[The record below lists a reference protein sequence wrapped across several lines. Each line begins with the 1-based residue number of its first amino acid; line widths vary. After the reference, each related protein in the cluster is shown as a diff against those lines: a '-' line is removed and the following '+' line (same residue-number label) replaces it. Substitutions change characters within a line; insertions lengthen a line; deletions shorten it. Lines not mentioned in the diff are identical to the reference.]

1 MTLKKQI
8 FNNTAVQLIGKIL
21 STALN
26 LFTFAIITRELGQSG
41 FGAYTTV
48 ITFLSFFAILAD
60 LGLTLVTVQML
71 GEEQKEQNRTL
82 GNLFGLRLS
91 SSLLMIGLAPFVVM
105 AFSYSQ
111 EIKLGVAIA
120 AASFVF
126 NALNQVMVGLFQ
138 TKLKMD
144 RVAWAETLSRV
155 SMLLGVIVVVKLKWG
170 LQGVLLA
177 TSLAGFIS
185 FVLHYYF
192 ARQFAYIRPIF
203 NWQEWKKILR
213 LSWPLTITIALNL
226 IYLKADTLLLS
237 LFKSQAEVG
246 LYGAA
251 YKIIDVLSS
260 LPFMFAGII
269 LPLLVAAWQ
278 EKNKERF
285 NTILQKSFDILAMA
299 AIPMVVGV
307 QFLADEI
314 MIFIA
319 GSEFQGAGN
328 IFRLLIFAI
337 AAIFLG
343 NMMAHAIIAVK
354 KQKSVIWIYI
364 LVSLSSLV
372 AYLYLIPRFSYYGAA
387 AVTIYS
393 ELSIALLSGIF
404 ICRYLKFKLNFQG
417 LKKSLLAS
425 VLMGAII
432 YLLPTNLTKS
442 AWGLILVILLAGF
455 IYLASLLLLKAF
467 SAKDLKLIIGKQM

>member
-8 FNNTAVQLIGKIL
+8 FNNTFAQLIGKIL

-71 GEEQKEQNRTL
+71 GENKKEQNKIL
-82 GNLFGLRLS
+82 GNLFGLRLI
-91 SSLLMIGLAPFVVM
+91 SSLLMIGLAPLLVTTFI
-105 AFSYSQ
+105 YSQ

-120 AASFVF
+120 AASFIF

-144 RVAWAETLSRV
+144 RVAWAETISRIVMLISVILSVR
-155 SMLLGVIVVVKLKWG
+155 LNWG
-170 LQGVLLA
+170 LQGVLLV
-177 TSLAGFIS
+177 TSFAGFVS
-185 FVLHYYF
+185 FILHYYF
-192 ARQFAYIRPIF
+192 ARQFACIRPIF
-203 NWQEWKKILR
+203 NWQEWKKILN

-226 IYLKADTLLLS
+226 IYLRADTLLLS

-260 LPFMFAGII
+260 LPFMFAGVI
-269 LPLLVAAWQ
+269 LPLLVVAWQ

-314 MIFIA
+314 MVFIA
-319 GSEFQGAGN
+319 GTEFQGAGN

-364 LVSLSSLV
+364 LVSLSSLA

-404 ICRYLKFKLNFQG
+404 ICHYLKFRLNLQG

-425 VLMGAII
+425 LFMAIII
-432 YLLPTNLTKS
+432 YLLPSDLASS
-442 AWGLILVILLAGF
+442 AWGLILIILLAGF
-455 IYLASLLLLKAF
+455 IYLSSLFLLKAF
-467 SAKDLKLIIGKQM
+467 SAKDLKLIIGKQI

>member
-299 AIPMVVGV
+299 AIPMVIGV

>member
-1 MTLKKQI
+1 MNLKKQI

-71 GEEQKEQNRTL
+71 GEEKKDHNRTL
-82 GNLFGLRLS
+82 GNLFGLRLT
-91 SSLLMIGLAPFVVM
+91 SSLLMIGLAPLLVT
-105 AFSYSQ
+105 AFNYSQ

-155 SMLLGVIVVVKLKWG
+155 TMLLSVIAIIKLNWG

-177 TSLAGFIS
+177 TSFAGFIS
-185 FVLHYYF
+185 FILHYYF
-192 ARQFAYIRPIF
+192 ARKFAYIRPIF
-203 NWQEWKKILR
+203 NWQEWKKILK

-226 IYLKADTLLLS
+226 IYLRADTLLLS

-260 LPFMFAGII
+260 LPFMFAGVI
-269 LPLLVAAWQ
+269 LPLLVTAWQ
-278 EKNKERF
+278 EKNKVGF
-285 NTILQKSFDILAMA
+285 NNILQKSFDILAMA

-314 MIFIA
+314 MVLIA
-319 GSEFQGAGN
+319 GAEFQSAGN

-364 LVSLSSLV
+364 LISLSSLA

-404 ICRYLKFKLNFQG
+404 ICRYLKFKLNLQN

-425 VLMGAII
+425 FFMAII
-432 YLLPTNLTKS
+432 LYLLPSYLTS
-442 AWGLILVILLAGF
+442 SPWGLILIILLAGF
-455 IYLASLLLLKAF
+455 IYLSSLLLLKAF
-467 SAKDLKLIIGKQM
+467 SAKDLKLIIGKQI

>member
-299 AIPMVVGV
+299 AIPMVIGV

-314 MIFIA
+314 MVFIA
-319 GSEFQGAGN
+319 GAEFQGAGN
-328 IFRLLIFAI
+328 ILRLLIFAI

-404 ICRYLKFKLNFQG
+404 ICRYLKFKLNFQD

-425 VLMGAII
+425 VLMGVII

-455 IYLASLLLLKAF
+455 IYLISLFLLKAF